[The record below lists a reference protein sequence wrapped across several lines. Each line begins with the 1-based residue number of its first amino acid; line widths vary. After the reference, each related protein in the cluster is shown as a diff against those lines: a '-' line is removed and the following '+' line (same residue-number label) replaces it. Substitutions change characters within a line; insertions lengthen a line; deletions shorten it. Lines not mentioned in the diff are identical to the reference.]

1 MNEELLELSLIDS
14 FRNHPF
20 LVQEDESLF
29 ELMNSIKENGLI
41 NPLIVRKK
49 EDRYELI
56 SGHRRKKALEL
67 LNIDKA
73 RCIIK
78 ELTDEEAII
87 YLVDSNIYRSKL
99 LYSEKAYAYKMRLD
113 AINHQGK
120 KRNFYT
126 VCAEVNFNWKNKQK
140 R

>member
-1 MNEELLELSLIDS
+1 MNEKIIKLSEIDS
-14 FRNHPF
+14 FKNHPF
-20 LVQEDESLF
+20 LVQEDEALY
-29 ELMNSIKENGLI
+29 ELMDSIKENGLL

-49 EDRYELI
+49 DNRYELI

-67 LNIDKA
+67 LNVDKA

-87 YLVDSNIYRSKL
+87 YMVDSNIYRSKL
-99 LYSEKAYAYKMRLD
+99 LYSERAYAYKMKLD
-113 AINHQGK
+113 AIKHQGK

-126 VCAEVNFNWKNKQK
+126 VCAEVNFN
-140 R
+140 

>member
-20 LVQEDESLF
+20 IVQENEELY
-29 ELMNSIKENGLI
+29 ELMNSIKENGLL

-49 EDRYELI
+49 DNRYELI

-78 ELTDEEAII
+78 ELTDDEAII
-87 YLVDSNIYRSKL
+87 YMVDSNLYRSKL
-99 LYSEKAYAYKMRLD
+99 LYSEKAYAYKMKLD
-113 AINHQGK
+113 AIKHQGK
-120 KRNFYT
+120 KRNFDT
-126 VCAEVNFNWKNKQK
+126 ICVEV
-140 R
+140 

>member
-29 ELMNSIKENGLI
+29 ELIDSIKKNGLI

-56 SGHRRKKALEL
+56 SGHRRKRALEL

-87 YLVDSNIYRSKL
+87 YLVDSNIYRSKF
-99 LYSEKAYAYKMRLD
+99 LYSEKAYAYKMKLD
-113 AINHQGK
+113 AIKHQGK

-126 VCAEVNFNWKNKQK
+126 VCAEVNFN
-140 R
+140 

>member
-29 ELMNSIKENGLI
+29 ELMDSIKENGLI

-67 LNIDKA
+67 LNIDRA

-78 ELTDEEAII
+78 DLTAEEAII
-87 YLVDSNIYRSKL
+87 YMVDTNIYRSKL
-99 LYSEKAYAYKMRLD
+99 LYSEKANAYKMKLD
-113 AINHQGK
+113 AIKHQGK

-126 VCAEVNFNWKNKQK
+126 VCAEVNFN
-140 R
+140 